1 MAASDRS
8 YNLRPLLVLNSYLC
22 SRSTIME
29 VGGLQFSGVRAS
41 TKNLLNSTNMEGGAL
56 EGVRWGQT
64 HSTDSLNAL

>member
-1 MAASDRS
+1 
-8 YNLRPLLVLNSYLC
+8 
-22 SRSTIME
+22 ME

-41 TKNLLNSTNMEGGAL
+41 TKNFLNSTNMEGGTL